1 MSAPETIAVVG
12 ASLCGA
18 TVAATLR
25 DLGFDGRVVLIGEER
40 LPPYERPPLSK
51 EYLRGEQPLDKGFVR
66 PEGWFEENSIETRF
80 GARAERIDVNDRALV
95 LQGGERVPFDRAV
108 ITTGARNRRL
118 PVPGLDLEGV
128 LDLRVPADA
137 DRIRQA
143 AAGGG
148 PAVVVGMGFIGSE
161 VAASLRQLGVEVT
174 AIDLFGVPLERALGP
189 EVGAVMEA
197 VHRDHGVEL
206 HMKDGIGSFEGDGRV
221 EEVVTAGGRRI
232 PCAFAV
238 VGLGVQPNVEVVE
251 GTGIEVDNGILVG
264 PALET
269 SVPGI
274 FAAGDVANHD
284 HPLFGRIRVEHFDN
298 ALKMGAAAAARL
310 LGGDEPHDDPHWF
323 WSDQYDVNL
332 QVAGVALEWDELVY
346 RGRPE
351 DRDFVAFYLKDG
363 ALLQAAGLNRGRDVR
378 RAMKLV
384 GSRADRDA
392 LRDEDV
398 DLRTLARP

>member
-1 MSAPETIAVVG
+1 VLDPETIAVVG

-18 TVAATLR
+18 TVAATVCE
-25 DLGFDGRVVLIGEER
+25 LGFDGRVVLIGEET

-51 EYLRGEQPLDKGFVR
+51 EYLRGEQPLEQGFVR
-66 PEGWFEENSIETRF
+66 PEGWFEENGIEARF
-80 GARAERIDVNDRALV
+80 GARAERIDVTDRTVV
-95 LQGGERVPFDRAV
+95 LEGGERFPFDRAA

-118 PVPGLDLEGV
+118 PIPGLDLEGV
-128 LDLRVPADA
+128 LDLRVPSDA
-137 DRIRQA
+137 DRIREA
-143 AAGGG
+143 AARGG

-189 EVGAVMEA
+189 EVGAVMGA

-206 HMKDGIGSFEGDGRV
+206 HMKDAIGSFEGSGRV

-298 ALKMGAAAAARL
+298 ALKMGAAAAASL
-310 LGGDEPHDDPHWF
+310 LGGDEPYDDPHWF

-332 QVAGVALEWDELVY
+332 QVAGVALEWDQLVF

-351 DRDFVAFYLKDG
+351 ERDFVAFYLKDG
-363 ALLQAAGLNRGRDVR
+363 VLLQAAGLNRGRDVR

-384 GSRADRDA
+384 GSRVAVDA

-398 DLRTLARP
+398 DLRTLSRS